1 VNPVGL
7 TRAEEERERASEQAT
22 VQVPLC
28 VACGEYHGGVMA
40 ELLCLRAALLEA
52 RRKLGELNR

>member
-1 VNPVGL
+1 MNPVGL

-22 VQVPLC
+22 VKVPLC
-28 VACGEYHGGVMA
+28 VACGAYHGAVSA
-40 ELLCLRAALLEA
+40 ELLCLRSWLLEA